1 MGWEQLPAVLWGWGE
16 DGAKLHTHV
25 LTEVNSPN
33 SPVSTTFALLLQ
45 TSLLFI
51 LRFWE

>member
-25 LTEVNSPN
+25 LTQVNSPN
-33 SPVSTTFALLLQ
+33 SPVSTTFALLQ
-45 TSLLFI
+45 ASLLFM
-51 LRFWE
+51 LRFRE